1 MDRWLHDV
9 GRVGLLLCKE
19 LIMNLYFKTIFTTIT
34 PFGVT
39 LGMAY
44 LIGSFLNVSFNPT
57 EWPLDMRI
65 VMATFGWC
73 FGIALYMKLKFERLV

>member
-1 MDRWLHDV
+1 
-9 GRVGLLLCKE
+9 
-19 LIMNLYFKTIFTTIT
+19 MNLYFKTIFTTIV

-39 LGMAY
+39 LAMAY
-44 LIGSFLNVSFNPT
+44 LIGSFLNVSWNPA